1 MFDRDLPREIDSSA
15 QQEQS
20 KGCVL
25 LSRCLPDEID
35 DYSRAE
41 LFQELNKKC
50 GTADFTYSSV
60 KVGLE
65 VEKYRISLYYLPS

>member
-1 MFDRDLPREIDSSA
+1 MFDRDLPREINSSA

-25 LSRCLPDEID
+25 LSRWLPDEID
-35 DYSRAE
+35 DYSSGE
-41 LFQELNKKC
+41 LFQEFNKQC

-60 KVGLE
+60 KVGLDL
-65 VEKYRISLYYLPS
+65 EK